1 MPRSEYKTI
10 IAAKPTISKI
20 ERFQKQRS
28 LPSKNQALAAM
39 ATEIDAT
46 DSLIQILLKVIKQ
59 LIQAIKDLKQH
70 SGKKYRDAV
79 DELAELANTIIQS
92 INSTK
97 KQLSQ

>member
-1 MPRSEYKTI
+1 M
-10 IAAKPTISKI
+10 
-20 ERFQKQRS
+20 
-28 LPSKNQALAAM
+28 L
-39 ATEIDAT
+39 
-46 DSLIQILLKVIKQ
+46 IKQ